1 MGKKVTQIIF
11 LIALVVVC
19 GCKSSTDEP
28 KTYVVTVGISDYL
41 KIPDLRLPEKDAE
54 AVKDLFSNR
63 KAVVK
68 HLVGL
73 NANKAQIK
81 NALNDVCTKAGK
93 QDRIIFYFS
102 GHGYP
107 GGFCPYDMDD
117 KKIETGLQYD
127 DVFAI
132 FKQSK
137 AEFKMI
143 IADACYSGGIRM
155 SSKEQNKE
163 SQTKL
168 TNTNVITFLSS
179 RSNEFS
185 IESPFMP
192 NGIFTTSLV
201 RGLKGG
207 ADINRDKQITAK
219 ELFDFVSKGV
229 KEKSKDKQHPVMWGK
244 FNNEVVIIDWR

>member
-117 KKIETGLQYD
+117 KKIETGLQYV

>member
-1 MGKKVTQIIF
+1 MVKKVTQIIF
-11 LIALVVVC
+11 LITLVVVC

-107 GGFCPYDMDD
+107 GGFCPYDMNE
-117 KKIETGLQYD
+117 KNMETGLKYEEI
-127 DVFAI
+127 FTI

-137 AEFKMI
+137 ADFKMI
-143 IADACYSGGIRM
+143 IADACYSGSIRL
-155 SSKEQNKE
+155 SSKEQSQE
-163 SQTKL
+163 SQKRL

>member
-1 MGKKVTQIIF
+1 MAKKVTQIIF

-54 AVKDLFSNR
+54 AVRNLFNNR
-63 KAVVK
+63 KAIVK
-68 HLVGL
+68 HLIGE
-73 NANKAQIK
+73 NANKVNIK
-81 NALNDVCTKAGK
+81 KALSDICSKAK
-93 QDRIIFYFS
+93 KHDRIIFYFS

-107 GGFCPYDMDD
+107 GGFCPYDMNE
-117 KKIETGLQYD
+117 KNMETGLKYEEI
-127 DVFAI
+127 FTI

-137 AEFKMI
+137 ADFKMI
-143 IADACYSGGIRM
+143 IADACYSGSIRL
-155 SSKEQNKE
+155 SSKEQSQE
-163 SQTKL
+163 SQKRL